1 MFSVAI
7 FDLNGTIIEDEWLW
21 SEAFQSVAQVEQV
34 DGNVTNEPGMGLF
47 DNWKQIVVDSATA
60 QHLAA
65 KTLEEY
71 QASLAKID
79 GFRKGYNWFIQYL
92 HERSITC
99 ALATSSSQV
108 ILEKIN
114 AHFPTL
120 LEYFDVMVT
129 GDEVERRK
137 PAPDIFLK
145 ALEKINQFEHNRS
158 FGIEDCVV
166 FEDSNAGIR
175 AAKAAG
181 MFVVHLPNGIEPT
194 NESVSPDLVAT
205 DFTDKRLRE
214 LFEGGE
220 A

>member
-1 MFSVAI
+1 MYPVAI
-7 FDLNGTIIEDEWLW
+7 FDLNGTIIDDEWLW
-21 SEAFQSVAQVEQV
+21 SEAFQSVAQAERV
-34 DGNVTNEPGMGLF
+34 DGHVTNEPGMGLF
-47 DNWKQIVVDSATA
+47 DNWKQIVVDSGAA
-60 QHLAA
+60 QYLAD

-71 QASLAKID
+71 QASLSKVD
-79 GFRKGYNWFIQYL
+79 GFRKGYSEFIHFL
-92 HERSITC
+92 RRRSITH

-120 LEYFDVMVT
+120 LEYFDVVVT

-205 DFTDKRLRE
+205 DFTDERLRE
-214 LFEGGE
+214 LFEGGDM
-220 A
+220 